1 MFLGF
6 STVMG
11 SEEDLM
17 GIANKFGLKVI
28 LIG

>member
-11 SEEDLM
+11 NEEDLM
-17 GIANKFGLKVI
+17 SIVNKFGLKVI

>member
-17 GIANKFGLKVI
+17 SIANKFGLKVI